1 MTLLP
6 NAIWLTCPHPNA
18 HAPLRLFCFPYAGA
32 GASVFR
38 PWAAKLHPTV
48 EVYAVQLP
56 GRERRIGEPSLT
68 SLHALVAPLATALL
82 PALNKPFAFFGH
94 SMGALISFEVV
105 RYLRQHHG
113 ILPEHLFV
121 SGCRAPHIPIP
132 HPLIHQLPDIEF
144 SQALRRYGG
153 TPEGVLQ
160 NSELMTLFRPIL
172 RADLAINETY
182 AYRPESPLNCPISA
196 FGGLQ
201 DEHVTLAHLSAWYVQ
216 TQNTF
221 TLDLFPGGHFF
232 LKNKLDQLLATIQ
245 RTRITSY
252 P

>member
-6 NAIWLTCPHPNA
+6 DSSWLTCPRPNA
-18 HAPLRLFCFPYAGA
+18 RAPLRLFCFPYAGA

-38 PWAAKLHPTV
+38 PWAAKLYPTV

-82 PALNKPFAFFGH
+82 PYLDKPFAFFGH

-105 RYLRQHHG
+105 RYLRQRHNF
-113 ILPEHLFV
+113 LPIHLFV
-121 SGCRAPHIPIP
+121 SGCRAPHIPAS
-132 HPLIHQLPDIEF
+132 HPLIHRLPNIEF
-144 SQALRRYGG
+144 SQALHRYGG
-153 TPEGVLQ
+153 TPEDVLQ
-160 NSELMTLFRPIL
+160 NSELMALFRPIL

-182 AYRPESPLNCPISA
+182 TYRHESPLNCSISA

-201 DEHVTLAHLSAWYVQ
+201 DSHVKLEHLSAWYVQ
-216 TQNTF
+216 TQGTF

-232 LKNKLDQLLATIQ
+232 LKDKQEQLLAVIQ
-245 RTRITSY
+245 RAAI
-252 P
+252 